1 MGSPIESH
9 SKIVDL
15 DSDKKEEEEEDE
27 SFSYAMQ
34 LTTSFVLPMALQSAN
49 ELGVFDILA
58 KAGPE
63 AKLSP
68 SQIVAHLPTKNPD
81 AAIMLAR
88 ILRMLACHSARLLCG
103 C

>member
-15 DSDKKEEEEEDE
+15 DSDKKEEEEDE

-49 ELGVFDILA
+49 ELGVLI
-58 KAGPE
+58 
-63 AKLSP
+63 S
-68 SQIVAHLPTKNPD
+68 
-81 AAIMLAR
+81 
-88 ILRMLACHSARLLCG
+88 
-103 C
+103 